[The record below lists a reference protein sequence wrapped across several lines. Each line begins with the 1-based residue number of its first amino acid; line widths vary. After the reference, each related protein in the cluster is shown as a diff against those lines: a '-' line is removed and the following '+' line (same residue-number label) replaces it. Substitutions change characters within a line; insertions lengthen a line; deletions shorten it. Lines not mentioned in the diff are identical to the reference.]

1 MEKLRQMSNRGKFVV
16 IYAANNLGKSKQLDL
31 LEETWRELERPYFRI
46 KYPRYDTPTG
56 RIINRELR
64 GAPEERVLSEME
76 LQTVYAQDRR
86 EYEACLL
93 EMLKDGDVFAE
104 DYLGTGL
111 AWGLTK
117 GVPRS
122 YLYEINSD
130 LLVPDISILLDG
142 ERFSSGIEGGHRFE
156 ASAEGTWERNR
167 EIHKELAREFGWE
180 VVEAGG
186 TPEQVHERVLEVICN
201 RW

>member
-1 MEKLRQMSNRGKFVV
+1 MSNRGKFIVV
-16 IYAANNLGKSKQLDL
+16 YAANNLGKSKQLDL
-31 LEETWRELERPYFRI
+31 LEDAWRELERPYFRI

-56 RIINRELR
+56 IIINRELR
-64 GAPEERVLSEME
+64 GSPEARVLNDLE

-86 EYEACLL
+86 EYEPCLV

-104 DYLGTGL
+104 DYLGTGI
-111 AWGLTK
+111 AWGLTR

-142 ERFSSGIEGGHRFE
+142 ERFRSGIESGHRFE
-156 ASAEGTWERNR
+156 SSVEGTWERNR
-167 EIHKELAREFGWE
+167 EIHRELAREFGWE
-180 VVEAGG
+180 VVAANG
-186 TPEQVHERVLEVICN
+186 TIEKVHDQIMEVICN
-201 RW
+201 KW

>member
-1 MEKLRQMSNRGKFVV
+1 MSSRGKFVV
-16 IYAANNLGKSKQLDL
+16 VYAANNLGKSKQLDL
-31 LEETWRELERPYFRI
+31 LEDTWRELERPYFRI

-56 RIINRELR
+56 IIINRELR
-64 GAPEERVLSEME
+64 GAPEERVLNELE

-86 EYEACLL
+86 EYEPCLL

-104 DYLGTGL
+104 DYLGTGI

-130 LLVPDISILLDG
+130 LLVPDVSILLDG
-142 ERFSSGIEGGHRFE
+142 ERFSSGIETGHRFE
-156 ASAEGTWERNR
+156 SSVEGTWERNR
-167 EIHKELAREFGWE
+167 EIHRELAREFGWE